1 MNPRRVVVITGALG
15 GIGQA
20 SINLFLDQGDMVVGI
35 DVKPSNDP
43 LVLSLLSSYPESFR
57 YEAVDCTNEAEVESV
72 LERIEKEFGLI
83 EVLFNIAGGSG
94 RRFGDGPLHSLSMD
108 AYRQT
113 FDLNLTTQIVMNKFM
128 VKRWLDANRPGCII
142 NTASVL
148 GMVGGNE
155 MFSTHAYAASKAA
168 IIGMSRAMAIYYAKQ
183 NIRVNVIAPG
193 LIETPMS
200 LRAQSDEDILKY
212 MDYKQPIYAHKHT
225 LGNPL
230 SVAKAATFLAAKES
244 DFITGIILPVDGGWT
259 AQ

>member
-1 MNPRRVVVITGALG
+1 MNTQRVVVITGALG

-20 SINLFLDQGDMVVGI
+20 SINLFLAQGDRVVGI
-35 DVKPSNDP
+35 DMKPSNDP
-43 LVLSLLSSYPESFR
+43 LVLSLVSSFPESFR
-57 YEAVDCTNEAEVESV
+57 YETVDCTNENEVESA

-128 VKRWLDANRPGCII
+128 VKRWLESNRGGCII

-168 IIGMSRAMAIYYAKQ
+168 IIGMSRAMAIYYAKRH
-183 NIRVNVIAPG
+183 IRVNVIAPG

-200 LRAQSDEDILKY
+200 LRAQSDEDILNY
-212 MDYKQPIYAHKHT
+212 MDYKQPIYASKHK